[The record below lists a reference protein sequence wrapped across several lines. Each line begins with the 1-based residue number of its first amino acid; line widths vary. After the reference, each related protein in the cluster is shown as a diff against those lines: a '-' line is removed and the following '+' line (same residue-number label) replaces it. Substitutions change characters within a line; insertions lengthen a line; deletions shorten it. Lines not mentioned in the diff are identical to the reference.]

1 MALEPSRRSENQS
14 QGEVLPP
21 ESIDWM
27 RIAAAS
33 SLIAG
38 GLLYVAGQRRAGI
51 AAAATGTALAMID
64 QQDTAADLWRH
75 LPGYVDQVQ
84 QMLDDV
90 QSLVEDFTGKR
101 DRLREVLGKVSNA
114 I

>member
-1 MALEPSRRSENQS
+1 MALEPSRRSES
-14 QGEVLPP
+14 HLQGEVLPP

-38 GLLYVAGQRRAGI
+38 GLLYVAGKRRAGI

-64 QQDTAADLWRH
+64 QQDALRTLWRQ
-75 LPGYVDQVQ
+75 LPGYLDQVQ

-90 QSLVEDFTGKR
+90 QSLAEDFTGKR

>member
-1 MALEPSRRSENQS
+1 MTLEPPRRNKSQS
-14 QGEVLPP
+14 PGEVLPP
-21 ESIDWM
+21 DSIDWV

-38 GLLYVAGQRRAGI
+38 GLLYIAGERRAGI

-64 QQDTAADLWRH
+64 QQDVLRAWWRQ

-90 QSLVEDFTGKR
+90 QTLVEDITGKR
-101 DRLREVLGKVSNA
+101 ERLREVLGKVSNA

>member
-1 MALEPSRRSENQS
+1 MALEPPRNHESQS
-14 QGEVLPP
+14 PGEVLPAD
-21 ESIDWM
+21 SIDWI

-38 GLLYVAGQRRAGI
+38 GLLYIAGQRRAGI

-64 QQDTAADLWRH
+64 QQDALRAWWQQ

-84 QMLDDV
+84 HMLDDV
-90 QSLVEDFTGKR
+90 QTLVEDITGKR
-101 DRLREVLGKVSNA
+101 ERLREVLGKVSNA

>member
-1 MALEPSRRSENQS
+1 MALEPSRKNESQS
-14 QGEVLPP
+14 RGEVLPP
-21 ESIDWM
+21 DSIDWV

-38 GLLYVAGQRRAGI
+38 GLLYIAGERRAGI

-64 QQDTAADLWRH
+64 QQEVLRSWWRQ

-84 QMLDDV
+84 HMLDDV
-90 QSLVEDFTGKR
+90 QTLVEDITGKR
-101 DRLREVLGKVSNA
+101 DRLREVIGKVSNA

>member
-1 MALEPSRRSENQS
+1 MAFEPPRKIENQS
-14 QGEVLPP
+14 PGEVLPP
-21 ESIDWM
+21 DSIDWL

-38 GLLYVAGQRRAGI
+38 GLLYIAGERRAGI

-64 QQDTAADLWRH
+64 QQDSLRAWWRQ

-84 QMLDDV
+84 HMLDDV
-90 QSLVEDFTGKR
+90 QILVEDVTGKR
-101 DRLREVLGKVSNA
+101 EQLREVLGKVSNA

>member
-1 MALEPSRRSENQS
+1 MALVPPSREDNQS
-14 QGEVLPP
+14 PAEVLPP
-21 ESIDWM
+21 DSVDWV

-33 SLIAG
+33 TLIAG
-38 GLLYVAGQRRAGI
+38 GLLYVAGERRAGM
-51 AAAATGTALAMID
+51 AAAATGTALAMVD
-64 QQDTAADLWRH
+64 QQELLRTWWRQ
-75 LPGYVDQVQ
+75 LPGYVEQVQ
-84 QMLDDV
+84 QMLEDV

>member
-1 MALEPSRRSENQS
+1 MALEPPRKNRSQLP
-14 QGEVLPP
+14 GEVLPP
-21 ESIDWM
+21 DSIDWV

-38 GLLYVAGQRRAGI
+38 GLFYIAGERRAGI

-64 QQDTAADLWRH
+64 QQEVLRSWWRQ
-75 LPGYVDQVQ
+75 LPGYVDQIQ
-84 QMLDDV
+84 HMLDDV
-90 QSLVEDFTGKR
+90 QTLVEDITGKR